1 MRQHVSDR
9 GMLKPHTLCR
19 KNVENSNS
27 SKNKELAMRH
37 IYFLELYIAGNVT
50 LIFGSTQE
58 VSLNYC
64 SLSQVYWS
72 SVLSPAGMYIKRDF
86 SFLFQ
91 LKATP
96 FDAILT
102 PSYNAFVSIK
112 LKWNFSSRLFS
123 FFLVK
128 QSANPRPFPR
138 PVKLHLAI
146 NGFFIF
152 NVNTVFPIFRLA
164 N

>member
-9 GMLKPHTLCR
+9 GMLKPRTLCH

-64 SLSQVYWS
+64 SVTQVYWS
-72 SVLSPAGMYIKRDF
+72 SVLSPAGIKRDF
-86 SFLFQ
+86 PFLFQ

-112 LKWNFSSRLFS
+112 LK
-123 FFLVK
+123 
-128 QSANPRPFPR
+128 
-138 PVKLHLAI
+138 
-146 NGFFIF
+146 
-152 NVNTVFPIFRLA
+152 
-164 N
+164 

>member
-9 GMLKPHTLCR
+9 GMLKPRTLCH
-19 KNVENSNS
+19 KNVENS
-27 SKNKELAMRH
+27 SKNKELAMLH

-64 SLSQVYWS
+64 SVTQVYWS

-96 FDAILT
+96 FDAILNLLIT
-102 PSYNAFVSIK
+102 
-112 LKWNFSSRLFS
+112 LF
-123 FFLVK
+123 FF
-128 QSANPRPFPR
+128 N
-138 PVKLHLAI
+138 
-146 NGFFIF
+146 
-152 NVNTVFPIFRLA
+152 
-164 N
+164 